1 MMYAGIVRENLKV
14 YGELRDRIFMSYKYL
29 ECFYTFLLQS
39 NNIKAAIEI
48 WYFDNFFYEYW

>member
-1 MMYAGIVRENLKV
+1 MYAGIVRENLKV

-48 WYFDNFFYEYW
+48 